1 MAAMSRRAP
10 VGKRPITRSDDHRP
24 MCNGSRVVAL
34 RLALP
39 ASPDPL
45 TGRVR
50 QFLAALPG
58 GFGELG
64 AALPG
69 GFGELGAALPGGLD
83 KFGATLAGGL
93 HQGGALLC
101 RRAGQFPASFGPN
114 LQTVSDFLA

>member
-69 GFGELGAALPGGLD
+69 GLD